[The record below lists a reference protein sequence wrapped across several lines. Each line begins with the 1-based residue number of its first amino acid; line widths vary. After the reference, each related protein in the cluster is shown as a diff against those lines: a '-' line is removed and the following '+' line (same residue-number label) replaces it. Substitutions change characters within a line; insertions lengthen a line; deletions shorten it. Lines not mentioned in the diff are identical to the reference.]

1 MNTFRYALLS
11 ISLLTLNAVA
21 MEEEVLGTDVT
32 LEEVAT
38 ELKPVVVAGQE
49 AAAKAGE
56 AVKSAAKSAIEKGK
70 ELVGSGVEAVKN
82 NNNPEVKTPEAQ
94 VVADA
99 TLAEKAKAV
108 FANGYNRSAQFVS
121 DAATKADG
129 VLESGVDFVTT
140 HVGGVELATA
150 HPVAAKVTLVAGTTA
165 AVTAITYGTYKLYRY
180 CFPVAEQA

>member
-21 MEEEVLGTDVT
+21 MEEEVLGTSVT

-38 ELKPVVVAGQE
+38 ELKPVGD
-49 AAAKAGE
+49 AALA
-56 AVKSAAKSAIEKGK
+56 AAKSAAEKGK
-70 ELVGSGVEAVKN
+70 DAAIDAGKTVVEKTKVAVEAVKN
-82 NNNPEVKTPEAQ
+82 AVTSEVKTPEAA

-99 TLAEKAKAV
+99 TLAEKAKV
-108 FANGYNRSAQFVS
+108 FFANGYDRSAAFVS

-129 VLESGVDFVTT
+129 VLEAGVDIVTSYA
-140 HVGGVELATA
+140 GGVELAAA
-150 HPVAAKVTLVAGTTA
+150 HPVAAKATLVAGTA
-165 AVTAITYGTYKLYRY
+165 AAATAITYGTYKLYRY